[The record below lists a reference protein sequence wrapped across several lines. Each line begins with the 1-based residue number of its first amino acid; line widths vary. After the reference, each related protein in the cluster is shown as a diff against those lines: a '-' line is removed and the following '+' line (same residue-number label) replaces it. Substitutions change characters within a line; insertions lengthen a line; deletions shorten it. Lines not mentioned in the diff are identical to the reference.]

1 MAVNEHFEIYTEYG
15 QKTGRLVG
23 RGVVHSEG
31 LWHRSV
37 HVWIFNRNNE
47 ILFQKRARMKDSHP
61 GLWDVSAAGHIA
73 PGERPEQ
80 SALREINEELG
91 LSVAEEELCFIDKR
105 KITLISQK
113 GSFIDREFTFIYI
126 YEWNGD
132 PDSLTLQKKEVE
144 EIQFF
149 HIDHLKELL
158 DNSAERRAFV
168 PHGEDYYSWIIDIV
182 VTTAGEANQ
191 LSNN

>member
-1 MAVNEHFEIYTEYG
+1 
-15 QKTGRLVG
+15 
-23 RGVVHSEG
+23 
-31 LWHRSV
+31 
-37 HVWIFNRNNE
+37 
-47 ILFQKRARMKDSHP
+47 MKDSHP

-73 PGERPEQ
+73 PGEVPVQ

-113 GSFIDREFTFIYI
+113 GSFIDREFTFIYL

-132 PDSLTLQKKEVE
+132 PDFLTLQKKEVE
-144 EIQFF
+144 EVQFF
-149 HIDHLKELL
+149 HIDYLKELL
-158 DNSAERRAFV
+158 NNLAERRAFV
-168 PHGEDYYSWIIDIV
+168 PHGKDYYTWILDIV
-182 VTTAGEANQ
+182 ATRVGETNQ